1 VKYESPYTT
10 DPAPPLSSQSPSLK
24 RRGSG
29 EAECHGEK
37 RQRVDA
43 APQSSA
49 NNDYLDSILA
59 KAIADATTQ
68 FEPRHD
74 IQDLPI
80 ASSNNSGQ
88 NGTRGQNS
96 GYTSDPHLYMRVMSL
111 PILESLV
118 IIPLFRLSMESTLIL
133 L

>member
-1 VKYESPYTT
+1 MKYESPYTT
-10 DPAPPLSSQSPSLK
+10 EPVPPLSSQSPSLK
-24 RRGSG
+24 RRGSD
-29 EAECHGEK
+29 EAERHGEK

-43 APQSSA
+43 APQSSSD
-49 NNDYLDSILA
+49 DYLDSILA
-59 KAIADATTQ
+59 KAIADATKQ
-68 FEPRHD
+68 FEPRQD

-80 ASSNNSGQ
+80 TSSNTFGQ

-118 IIPLFRLSMESTLIL
+118 IPLFRLSMESTLIL